1 MVRLLVAAMSIV
13 VIYGAPKTPEIANEQ
28 ENIAKEVVIC
38 PEEDECCF
46 CDGHE
51 LTNKERCEEL
61 LIKIQTDTQ
70 NALDDGLIIEE
81 TYDLNIRLT
90 NEALDYLETACEEE
104 VDILYKVV
112 LLLNKDWLESDIEA
126 GKEIDEGFYDY
137 IVEELEN
144 ISIKNF

>member
-1 MVRLLVAAMSIV
+1 MVQLLALAMSTV
-13 VIYGAPKTPEIANEQ
+13 MMYGAPEVTEIPKEH
-28 ENIAKEVVIC
+28 ENIVETIVVC
-38 PEEDECCF
+38 PEEEEGCF

-61 LIKIQTDTQ
+61 LVKILTDTQ

-104 VDILYKVV
+104 AEILYKVV
-112 LLLNKDWLESDIEA
+112 LLLNMDWLESDIEA

-137 IVEELEN
+137 IEEELKR
-144 ISIKNF
+144 IK

>member
-1 MVRLLVAAMSIV
+1 MVQLLALAMSTV
-13 VIYGAPKTPEIANEQ
+13 MMYGAPEVPEIPNEQ
-28 ENIAKEVVIC
+28 ENIVETIVVC
-38 PEEDECCF
+38 PEEEECGF

-61 LIKIQTDTQ
+61 LIKILIDTQ

-104 VDILYKVV
+104 AEILYKVV
-112 LLLNKDWLESDIEA
+112 LLLNMDWLESDIEA

-137 IVEELEN
+137 IEEELKR
-144 ISIKNF
+144 IK

>member
-1 MVRLLVAAMSIV
+1 MERLLVVAISVAMICGTV
-13 VIYGAPKTPEIANEQ
+13 EIPETQ
-28 ENIAKEVVIC
+28 KELAITEDVLVC
-38 PEEDECCF
+38 AEEDCCF
-46 CDGHE
+46 CDDHE

-61 LIKIQTDTQ
+61 LVKIQTDTQ

-104 VDILYKVV
+104 VDILYKVI
-112 LLLNKDWLESDIEA
+112 LLLNMDWLESDIEA

-137 IVEELEN
+137 IEEELER
-144 ISIKNF
+144 IK

>member
-1 MVRLLVAAMSIV
+1 MVQLLALAMSTV
-13 VIYGAPKTPEIANEQ
+13 MMYGAPEVPEIPNEQ
-28 ENIAKEVVIC
+28 ENIVETIVVC
-38 PEEDECCF
+38 PEEEECGF

-61 LIKIQTDTQ
+61 LVKILTDTQ

-104 VDILYKVV
+104 AEILYKVV
-112 LLLNKDWLESDIEA
+112 LLLNMDWLESDIEA

-137 IVEELEN
+137 IEEELER
-144 ISIKNF
+144 IK

>member
-1 MVRLLVAAMSIV
+1 MMVQLLALAMSTV
-13 VIYGAPKTPEIANEQ
+13 MMYGAPEVQEIPREQ
-28 ENIAKEVVIC
+28 ENIIETIVVC
-38 PEEDECCF
+38 PEEEEGCF

-61 LIKIQTDTQ
+61 LIKILIDTQ

-104 VDILYKVV
+104 ADILYKVV
-112 LLLNKDWLESDIEA
+112 LLLNMDWLESDIEA

-137 IVEELEN
+137 IEEELKR
-144 ISIKNF
+144 IK

>member
-1 MVRLLVAAMSIV
+1 MVQLLALAMSTV
-13 VIYGAPKTPEIANEQ
+13 MMYGAPEVPEIPNEQ
-28 ENIAKEVVIC
+28 ENIVETIVVC
-38 PEEDECCF
+38 PEEEECGF

-61 LIKIQTDTQ
+61 LVKILTDTQ

-104 VDILYKVV
+104 AEILYKVV
-112 LLLNKDWLESDIEA
+112 LLLNMDWLESDIEA

-137 IVEELEN
+137 IEEELKR
-144 ISIKNF
+144 IK